1 MRKVFEGI
9 HVKRKINSLKI
20 KIRTILFL
28 KVLSSYDMFLRGK
41 SMKLSVGTRELT
53 QRKESFVLSQESQG
67 WCLILHGKIY
77 DENFYNYLVRNLK
90 NYRDSS
96 KELKIILATYR
107 DDFFPQLELLVKE
120 LEIELVAVEDV
131 GPLPNPYP
139 RSLGQQIATISAGIE
154 KARSLNIKYV
164 AKLRVDQSIELD
176 KFIRIGNKVFNL
188 FPPANEKFSTRIW
201 STSYNTYTNRILGI
215 SDMFMF
221 GATDVMSIFWA
232 NISPK
237 EILLFNADLKHNEV
251 KEILYNFT
259 IPETWLGFRFMKS
272 AENHGVGIDNLNSDF
287 WKKYAG
293 VINAEAIGFTW
304 GKSNDW
310 LTTNFHSINWFG
322 SLYSRD
328 LVELRF
334 EDWLTRHS

>member
-1 MRKVFEGI
+1 MSRI
-9 HVKRKINSLKI
+9 IDSI
-20 KIRTILFL
+20 KL
-28 KVLSSYDMFLRGK
+28 KVRTFIFLRILSSYDEFLRRK
-41 SMKLSVGTRELT
+41 SMRLNVGTRELL
-53 QRKESFVLSQESQG
+53 QKAESLVSAQESQD

-77 DENFYNYLVRNLK
+77 DENFFHYVTSNLRSF
-90 NYRDSS
+90 RDSS

-107 DDFFPQLELLVKE
+107 DPFYSKLENLARE
-120 LEIELVAVEDV
+120 LDIELVAVEDV
-131 GPLPNPYP
+131 GQLPNPYP

-154 KARSLNIKYV
+154 KAKSLNFKYV
-164 AKLRVDQSIELD
+164 AKLRVDQSIELS
-176 KFIRIGNKVFNL
+176 KFIPLAKRVFDL
-188 FPPANEKFSTRIW
+188 FPPANEKFLTRVW
-201 STSYNTYTNRILGI
+201 STSYNTYTNRSLGI

-221 GATDVMSIFWA
+221 GGTDIMSMFWE

-237 EILLFNADLKHNEV
+237 EIVLFNTDLKHKEV
-251 KEILYNFT
+251 REILYDFS

-272 AENHGVGIDNLNSDF
+272 VEGQKIVIDNVDTDF

-322 SLYSRD
+322 SIYSQN

-334 EDWLTRHS
+334 EDWLTKYS